1 MVDTGLRK
9 QQPQKRRVQR
19 ISGTQDLTVGSAP
32 KFSLLTVRD
41 IRNVQSISSHAYIK
55 SETASRG
62 GFSLY
67 KDASNRSVL
76 SVDMIQVRGNWKIN
90 ATSIYTGTEDFSG
103 YTTNAGDI
111 TIYSDGSNASI
122 HAKNFYINTAG
133 VLTAQ
138 SVVLSGALTATS
150 GAIGGWTINATSIYT
165 GTEDHAGYTGSAGDM
180 TLYAAGGNAS
190 IHAANWYIDTSGNM
204 EVKGGHIANWTIV
217 QGALFTGSDDH
228 SGYTTNAGDMTLY
241 SDGSNASIHAKNFYI
256 DASGSMVAQS
266 VTLVGAITAT
276 SGGIG
281 GWTINSTS
289 IYTGTEDHAA
299 YTANAGDLTI
309 YSNGSDASI
318 HAKLWYINTAGK
330 LFANTGDFA
339 GAITSSATITGGT
352 FQTASSGQRVVITG
366 TNITFYPASGGFV
379 VLWGISSGR
388 VQVSGNLTV
397 VGSLDA
403 ATFVDAAG
411 GFKDNGTAGIDFS
424 GAVSNITVSGG
435 IVTAAS

>member
-1 MVDTGLRK
+1 MVQTNLKK
-9 QQPQKRRVQR
+9 QQPQRRRVQR
-19 ISGTQDLTVGSAP
+19 PSGTQDLTVGSAP
-32 KFSLLTVRD
+32 KFSLITVRD

-90 ATSIYTGTEDFSG
+90 ATSIYTGTEDFNG

-138 SVVLSGALTATS
+138 SVVLSGSMTITS
-150 GAIGGWTINATSIYT
+150 GGAGGWTINSTSIYT

-217 QGALFTGSDDH
+217 QGALFTGADDH
-228 SGYTTNAGDMTLY
+228 SGYTANAGDFTIY
-241 SDGSNASIHAKNFYI
+241 SDGSNASIHANKWYI
-256 DASGSMVAQS
+256 D
-266 VTLVGAITAT
+266 
-276 SGGIG
+276 
-281 GWTINSTS
+281 IN
-289 IYTGTEDHAA
+289 GQ
-299 YTANAGDLTI
+299 
-309 YSNGSDASI
+309 
-318 HAKLWYINTAGK
+318 
-330 LFANTGDFA
+330 LFCNTGNFA
-339 GAITSSATITGGT
+339 GAITSSATITGGI
-352 FQTASSGQRVVITG
+352 FKTAGSGTYVWISGATVVWQRSGRTATNIASHATDNATIVCSGVFECTSLIASASVQATSNIITG
-366 TNITFYPASGGFV
+366 GVYVVNSDFGVTGTFTDH
-379 VLWGISSGR
+379 SS
-388 VQVSGNLTV
+388 NTV
-397 VGSLDA
+397 
-403 ATFVDAAG
+403 
-411 GFKDNGTAGIDFS
+411 
-424 GAVSNITVSGG
+424 TVTGG
-435 IVTAAS
+435 IITSLS

>member
-1 MVDTGLRK
+1 MVQTNLKK
-9 QQPQKRRVQR
+9 QQPQRRRVQR
-19 ISGTQDLTVGSAP
+19 PSGTQDLTVGSAP

-122 HAKNFYINTAG
+122 HAKNFYINTSG

-150 GAIGGWTINATSIYT
+150 GAIGGWTINSTSIYT

-190 IHAANWYIDTSGNM
+190 IHAANWYINASGNM
-204 EVKGGHIANWTIV
+204 EVKLGHIANWTIA
-217 QGALFTGSDDH
+217 QSALFTGTQDQ
-228 SGYTTNAGDMTLY
+228 SGYTANAGDMTIY
-241 SDGSNASIHAKNFYI
+241 SDGSNASIHTYNWYI
-256 DASGSMVAQS
+256 DTNGAMVMR
-266 VTLVGAITAT
+266 
-276 SGGIG
+276 GGI
-281 GWTINSTS
+281 TS
-289 IYTGTEDHAA
+289 A
-299 YTANAGDLTI
+299 
-309 YSNGSDASI
+309 
-318 HAKLWYINTAGK
+318 
-330 LFANTGDFA
+330 
-339 GAITSSATITGGT
+339 ATITGGT
-352 FQTASSGQRVVITG
+352 VQTASSGQRVVISG
-366 TNITFYPASGGFV
+366 ANITFYPASGTQVILNASATGTLGIDSIVSTSAYFYAS
-379 VLWGISSGR
+379 LWM
-388 VQVSGNLTV
+388 
-397 VGSLDA
+397 DA
-403 ATFVDAAG
+403 AQ

-435 IVTAAS
+435 IVTAVS